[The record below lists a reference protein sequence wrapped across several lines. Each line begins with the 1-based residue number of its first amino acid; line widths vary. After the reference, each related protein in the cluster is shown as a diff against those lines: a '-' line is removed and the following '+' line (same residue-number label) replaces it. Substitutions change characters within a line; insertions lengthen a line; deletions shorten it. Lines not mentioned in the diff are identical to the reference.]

1 MCRNIKPLFN
11 FDPPAT
17 EAEITASAVQYV
29 RKVSGFRQ
37 PSQVNQVVW
46 ATAVAEITAIT
57 QQLLDDLVTKAPPRS
72 RAARAQAR
80 NARRF

>member
-1 MCRNIKPLFN
+1 MCRNIKTLFN

-17 EAEITASAVQYV
+17 EEEITASALQYV

-46 ATAVAEITAIT
+46 ATAVQEITATT
-57 QQLLDDLVTKAPPRS
+57 QQLLDDLVTKAPPR
-72 RAARAQAR
+72 
-80 NARRF
+80 NARHGVNGLGHLEA